1 MNTKERI
8 VKEALGLFHANGYSA
23 TGVLDIT
30 RAAGVPKGSFYH
42 FFSSKEDLALEAV
55 ETYRK
60 ITRVELLDGTG
71 GSALQRIRQ
80 HLQHLVSMAEVAD
93 FSHGCLLGNFSTEMP
108 SQSPRVA
115 AAVESALQSWTGH
128 LAQAISEAQNAGEI
142 ENKANATR
150 LASFVISGLE
160 GSLARAKVSGSREPL
175 NVFFET
181 VFRDILN

>member
-1 MNTKERI
+1 MNTRERI
-8 VKEALGLFHANGYSA
+8 LKEALELFHANGYNA

-55 ETYRK
+55 ETYKK
-60 ITRVELLDGTG
+60 ITRVELLDGAG

-80 HLQHLVSMAEVAD
+80 HLLHLANMAEVAD

-108 SQSPRVA
+108 SQSARVS
-115 AAVESALQSWTGH
+115 AAVENALQSWTEH
-128 LAQAISEAQNAGEI
+128 LAQAISEAQDAGEI
-142 ENKANATR
+142 RNAGDAAR
-150 LASFVISGLE
+150 LASFVISGFE
-160 GSLARAKVSGSREPL
+160 GSLSRAKVSGSREPL